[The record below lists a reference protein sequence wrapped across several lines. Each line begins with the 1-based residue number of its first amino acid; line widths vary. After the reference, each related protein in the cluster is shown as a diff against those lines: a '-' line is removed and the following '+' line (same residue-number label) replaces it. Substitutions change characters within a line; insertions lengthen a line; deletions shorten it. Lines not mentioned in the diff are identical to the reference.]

1 MIKKKKIFVND
12 HLFKKENFYKYD
24 YYKKKY
30 KIIFNKFNRSLTDID
45 LKKLFYK
52 NKDIIGI
59 IAGLENYNFQTTH
72 YLNSLKAISRVGVGL
87 DSLDLDY
94 FKKKSIKVFRLKN
107 ELTTSV
113 AELYVSLI
121 LTIIR
126 KIINNLDNMRRGH
139 WDPIIGNNLYEKKI
153 GIIGYGKIGKKIHR
167 LLKAFNCEF
176 FIFEKRKIKIKN
188 VKQTS
193 LSKVFA
199 KCDIVCIAINFSR
212 ETDKIINSKILNKAN
227 KNLVLI
233 NASRGGVIN
242 ESHLLKFLQGNRTAT
257 AFLDCFTVEPYY
269 GKLIKQPN
277 IYSLPHIASYT
288 VETRKKMELSASK
301 SLVNYLDKINK

>member
-1 MIKKKKIFVND
+1 MIIFLRKRIFINMIII
-12 HLFKKENFYKYD
+12 
-24 YYKKKY
+24 KKKY

-45 LKKLFYK
+45 LKKLFHK

-139 WDPIIGNNLYEKKI
+139 WDPIIGNNLFEKKNWYYWI
-153 GIIGYGKIGKKIHR
+153 WKNWKK
-167 LLKAFNCEF
+167 N
-176 FIFEKRKIKIKN
+176 
-188 VKQTS
+188 T
-193 LSKVFA
+193 
-199 KCDIVCIAINFSR
+199 
-212 ETDKIINSKILNKAN
+212 
-227 KNLVLI
+227 
-233 NASRGGVIN
+233 
-242 ESHLLKFLQGNRTAT
+242 
-257 AFLDCFTVEPYY
+257 
-269 GKLIKQPN
+269 
-277 IYSLPHIASYT
+277 
-288 VETRKKMELSASK
+288 
-301 SLVNYLDKINK
+301 